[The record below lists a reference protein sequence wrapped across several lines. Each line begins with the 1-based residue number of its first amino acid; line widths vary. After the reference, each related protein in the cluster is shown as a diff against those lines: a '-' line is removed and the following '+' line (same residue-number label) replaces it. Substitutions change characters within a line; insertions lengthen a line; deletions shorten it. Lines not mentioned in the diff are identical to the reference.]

1 MSFTNSRVAVVG
13 KGGSADRLVE
23 KLQQR
28 KLPIMFQDLTDSES
42 EPDVIVIH
50 GENNQPTLES
60 QLSYLRKQ
68 YDIDLSNEQIEYVPY
83 YSFAQLITLLKS
95 GHRNDRLFSE
105 FRVRHIYV
113 QTERE
118 IQGIIGNSD
127 DIQKLKQLI
136 KRLAPSIKPILI
148 TGPTGS
154 GKELVAKAIHDTSPL
169 HEGPIVCVNCSA
181 IPENLIESLL
191 FGHEKGSF
199 TGAEK
204 QTDGYLKQ
212 ASGGTLFLDEL
223 GEMPLLLQAKLLR
236 VLETGRYTRIGGSQ
250 DLTFSGRIVA
260 ATHVNLEEA
269 VANKS
274 FREDLY
280 YRLNVLTIQVPE
292 LNKRKEDIPL
302 LIEHFTNQ
310 SDNPLPFTPSAIDYM
325 QRLNWPGN
333 VRELR
338 NAVERLCLLTDADQI
353 SPNCISEILNLQPID
368 ENTALDE
375 MASRILSLDVA
386 DKTSTILNAL
396 LLRALRDSNGNKSEA
411 ARLLGV
417 HRKVVER
424 RYFSNQTYFEQE
436 LDMSSH
442 AYQSRDE
449 YAIY

>member
-292 LNKRKEDIPL
+292 LNKR
-302 LIEHFTNQ
+302 
-310 SDNPLPFTPSAIDYM
+310 
-325 QRLNWPGN
+325 
-333 VRELR
+333 
-338 NAVERLCLLTDADQI
+338 
-353 SPNCISEILNLQPID
+353 
-368 ENTALDE
+368 
-375 MASRILSLDVA
+375 
-386 DKTSTILNAL
+386 
-396 LLRALRDSNGNKSEA
+396 
-411 ARLLGV
+411 
-417 HRKVVER
+417 
-424 RYFSNQTYFEQE
+424 
-436 LDMSSH
+436 
-442 AYQSRDE
+442 
-449 YAIY
+449 

>member
-13 KGGSADRLVE
+13 RSGSTDRLVE

-28 KLPIMFQDLTDSES
+28 NLPITFEQLNDPTV

-50 GENNQPTLES
+50 GESNQPTLAA
-60 QLSYLRKQ
+60 QLTYLRKKFQ
-68 YDIDLSNEQIEYVPY
+68 IDLSCEQVEYVPY
-83 YSFAQLITLLKS
+83 YSFAQLISLLKS
-95 GHRNDRLFSE
+95 GHRSDRLFSE

-113 QTERE
+113 QTEKE
-118 IQGIIGNSD
+118 IQGLIGNSED
-127 DIQKLKQLI
+127 LIKLKALI
-136 KRLAPSIKPILI
+136 KRLAPSTKPILI

-169 HEGPIVCVNCSA
+169 HEGPIVCVNCGA

-236 VLETGRYTRIGGSQ
+236 VLETGQYTRIGGSQ
-250 DLTFSGRIVA
+250 DMTFTGRIVA

-269 VANKS
+269 VVNKT

-292 LNKRKEDIPL
+292 LNRRKEDIPL
-302 LIEHFTNQ
+302 LIEHFAGR
-310 SDNPLPFTPSAIDYM
+310 SENPLPFTPSAIDFM

-338 NAVERLCLLTDADQI
+338 NAVERLCLLTDADEI
-353 SPNCISEILNLQPID
+353 SPTCIKEILHLQPMD
-368 ENTALDE
+368 ADSALDE

-424 RYFSNQTYFEQE
+424 RYFSNQHYFEQE
-436 LDMSSH
+436 LDMGSTGF
-442 AYQSRDE
+442 QTRDE
-449 YAIY
+449 YAAY